1 MMPEPETRVAILLH
15 AMGNEVVDAA
25 LGEIAGGRA
34 TKIRQLVADF
44 ETQPPGSQQQDEVLD
59 DFEKFFRFAVE
70 TANVPST
77 WMTAELEKHAEQN
90 SHGHGEEAEEDLEPA
105 PPKLK
110 IFQPTDD
117 PYRDLRRLKPFQI
130 AGALKNEYP
139 KTIALVLSYLEDDV
153 TSRVI
158 QELPE
163 QIQSAVF
170 LQMKAKHHAP
180 TELVER
186 ILMETVKIGALIESE
201 QKKQPDMN
209 RRLADLLRSM
219 PKKKRAQIM
228 EDIRVQDAET
238 AEAISSL
245 LYVFEDIITLDD
257 RSIQK
262 LLGEIDTPTLVV
274 ALQDTDGEFRERLLG
289 NLSKRARGSLEEEMQ
304 LSSAKSE
311 EEVSATRNSIAAIIA
326 RLDQEG
332 QLTNI

>member
-15 AMGNEVVDAA
+15 AMGSEVVDAA
-25 LGEIAGGRA
+25 LGEIAGARA
-34 TKIRQLVADF
+34 ANIRQLVAEF
-44 ETQPPGSQQQDEVLD
+44 ETQPPDSQKQNAVLD
-59 DFEKFFRFAVE
+59 DFETFFRFAVE

-77 WMTAELEKHAEQN
+77 WMTEELEKHAEQ
-90 SHGHGEEAEEDLEPA
+90 SSRGDGEEVEENPESA
-105 PPKLK
+105 SPKLK

-117 PYRDLRRLKPFQI
+117 PYQDLRRLKPFQI

-153 TSRVI
+153 TGRVI

-170 LQMKAKHHAP
+170 LQLKARHHAP
-180 TELVER
+180 ADLVER
-186 ILMETVKIGALIESE
+186 ILMETVKIGALIEKE
-201 QKKQPDMN
+201 QKKQLDMN
-209 RRLADLLRSM
+209 QRLADLLRSM

-245 LYVFEDIITLDD
+245 LYVFDDIITFDD

-274 ALQDTDGEFRERLLG
+274 ALQDTNGEFRERIFG
-289 NLSKRARGSLEEEMQ
+289 NLSKRARSSLEEEIE
-304 LSSAKSE
+304 LSSKKTE
-311 EEVSATRNSIAAIIA
+311 EEVSAARNSIAAIIA